1 MRDGNV
7 EAPPSPD
14 KDGLTPE
21 ERQRRVWLCLQ
32 GLVLKHARRH
42 PGCRTPSTCWYLRE
56 LLVAR
61 AGMPRWLADAF
72 ITAGVQ
78 QPKSTEAGGR

>member
-7 EAPPSPD
+7 EPPPSD
-14 KDGLTPE
+14 NDGLTPE
-21 ERQRRVWLCLQ
+21 QRQHRVWRYLQ

-61 AGMPRWLADAF
+61 AGMPRWLAEAF
-72 ITAGVQ
+72 IATGFQ
-78 QPKSTEAGGR
+78 QPKSTEAGER